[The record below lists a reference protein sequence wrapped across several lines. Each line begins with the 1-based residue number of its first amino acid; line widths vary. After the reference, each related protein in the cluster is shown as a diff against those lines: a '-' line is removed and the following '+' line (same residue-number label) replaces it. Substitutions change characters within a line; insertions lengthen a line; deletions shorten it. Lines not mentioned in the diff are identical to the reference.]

1 MSTNRFGVRT
11 LAVLAVAGIAVLG
24 TPTVASAHVSAQP
37 SEFTQGGRATF
48 AFRVPNERDNA
59 GTTKIEVTLPQ
70 DTPLT
75 SVRTKPLAGWKAEA
89 VKGKLDKPVTI
100 AGKEITEAFKTIT
113 WTAEPGVK
121 IGINEYQEFF
131 VALGTLPEKDA
142 LLLPTKQ
149 TYESGEVVDWAQAAG
164 ADGKEPE
171 HPAPAL
177 KLAPKKAG
185 ADDHGSHGQ
194 AATQNAATSTDTH
207 EASAAGSDKTAR
219 YLGGAGLAVGALGLG
234 FGVGAILRSRRKA

>member
-24 TPTVASAHVSAQP
+24 TPTIASAHVSAQP
-37 SEFTQGGRATF
+37 AEFTQGGRATF

-89 VKGKLDKPVTI
+89 VKGKLAKPVTV
-100 AGKEITEAFKTIT
+100 AGKEITEAFTSIT
-113 WTAEPGVK
+113 WTAEPGTK
-121 IGINEYQEFF
+121 INVNEYQEFF
-131 VALGTLPEKDA
+131 VAIGTLPEGKDK
-142 LLLPTKQ
+142 LELPTKQ
-149 TYESGEVVDWAQAAG
+149 TYENGEVVDWAQATG

-177 KLAPKKAG
+177 KLAPKAAG
-185 ADDHGSHGQ
+185 ADDHGHGS
-194 AATQNAATSTDTH
+194 ATSTATSGDTH

-234 FGVGAILRSRRKA
+234 FGVGAILRSKRKA

>member
-1 MSTNRFGVRT
+1 MSTNRFGVRA
-11 LAVLAVAGIAVLG
+11 LAVLGVAGLAVLG
-24 TPTVASAHVSAQP
+24 TPTIASAHVSAQP

-59 GTTKIEVTLPQ
+59 GTTKVEVTLPQ

-75 SVRTKPLAGWKAEA
+75 SVRTKPLAGWKSEV
-89 VKGKLDKPVTI
+89 VKGKLDKPVTVG
-100 AGKEITEAFKTIT
+100 GKEITEAFKTIT

-121 IGINEYQEFF
+121 IGVNEYQEFF
-131 VALGTLPEKDA
+131 VSLGTLPEKSK
-142 LLLPTKQ
+142 LELPAKQ
-149 TYESGEVVDWAQAAG
+149 TYENGEVVDWSQSAG

-171 HPAPAL
+171 HPAPVL

-185 ADDHGSHGQ
+185 EDSHGGHGTAP
-194 AATQNAATSTDTH
+194 AAHSSTDTH
-207 EASAAGSDKTAR
+207 EASAASDKTAR

-234 FGVGAILRSRRKA
+234 LGVGAVLRSRRKA